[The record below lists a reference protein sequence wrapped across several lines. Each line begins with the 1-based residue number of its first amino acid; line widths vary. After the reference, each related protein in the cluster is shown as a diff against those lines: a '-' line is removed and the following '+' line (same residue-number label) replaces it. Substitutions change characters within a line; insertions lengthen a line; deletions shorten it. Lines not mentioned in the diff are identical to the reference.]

1 MKKITFSFFIA
12 LLLLPFCPLFAQMPN
27 WSVNENDYQYT
38 MTFVAKLNIDGKQL
52 IGANDRVGAFVG
64 ATCRGTS
71 RVSYIASQNSHY
83 AYLTLFSNTQNEE
96 IYFKLY
102 DSSTDKITV
111 VTNKVVFEANTHKG
125 NLFQSYSIAEP
136 ALNNKADVISFGFK
150 DINTVATLIN
160 PNSIVIRLYENS
172 VITNLNPIFSL
183 SKGAQLFKNRVI
195 QNSGATPTD
204 FSSTVTYEVL
214 SEDEST
220 LKTYT
225 VEVDKTARQTLFYKK
240 DVVCNTQG
248 VIKVVSSQEGETV
261 TISANGTTVITK
273 KITNGEV
280 VFPNLGVNSYIV
292 TIGNEW
298 KLVNIDLKN

>member
-1 MKKITFSFFIA
+1 MKKITFCFFIT
-12 LLLLPFCPLFAQMPN
+12 LLPFCSLFAQMPN

-52 IGANDRVGAFVG
+52 IGSNDRVGAFVG
-64 ATCRGTS
+64 TTCRGIS
-71 RVSYIASQNSHY
+71 GVSYIASQNSY
-83 AYLTLFSNTQNEE
+83 YSYLTLFSNTQNEE

-102 DSSTDKITV
+102 DSSIDKITV
-111 VTNKVVFEANTHKG
+111 VTKKVVFEANAHKG

-136 ALNNKADVISFGFK
+136 ELNNKADIISFSFK
-150 DINTVATLIN
+150 DITTVATLIN
-160 PNSIVIRLYENS
+160 PNSVVIRLYEND

-195 QNSGATPTD
+195 QNSGGTPTD
-204 FSSTVTYEVL
+204 FSTAVTYEVL

-220 LKTYT
+220 LKAYT

-240 DVVCNTQG
+240 DVVCNTLG
-248 VIKVVSSQEGETV
+248 AIKVVSSQEGETV

-273 KITNGEV
+273 KISNGTV
-280 VFPNLGVNSYIV
+280 VFPNLEVNSYIV

>member
-1 MKKITFSFFIA
+1 MKKITFCLFIA
-12 LLLLPFCPLFAQMPN
+12 LLPFCSLFAQMPN

-64 ATCRGTS
+64 TTCRGTS
-71 RVSYIASQNSHY
+71 RVSYIASQNSYY

-111 VTNKVVFEANTHKG
+111 VTNKVVFEVNTHKG

-136 ALNNKADVISFGFK
+136 ALNNKADVISFSFK

-172 VITNLNPIFSL
+172 VITNVNPIFSL

-240 DVVCNTQG
+240 DVVCNAQG

-273 KITNGEV
+273 KITNGEIV
-280 VFPNLGVNSYIV
+280 VPNLGVNSYIV

>member
-12 LLLLPFCPLFAQMPN
+12 LLLLPFCSLFAQMPN

-52 IGANDRVGAFVG
+52 ISANDRVGAFVG
-64 ATCRGTS
+64 TTCRGTS
-71 RVSYIASQNSHY
+71 GVSYIASQNSHY

-204 FSSTVTYEVL
+204 FSSMVTYEVL

-240 DVVCNTQG
+240 NAVCNAQG

-261 TISANGTTVITK
+261 TISANGTTVTTK
-273 KITNGEV
+273 KITNGEA
-280 VFPNLGVNSYIV
+280 VFPNLGANSYIV

-298 KLVNIDLKN
+298 KLVNIDFKN

>member
-1 MKKITFSFFIA
+1 MKKITFCFFIA
-12 LLLLPFCPLFAQMPN
+12 LLLLPFCSLFAQMPN

-64 ATCRGTS
+64 TTCRGTS
-71 RVSYIASQNSHY
+71 GVSYIASQNSHY

-102 DSSTDKITV
+102 DSSTDKITI
-111 VTNKVVFEANTHKG
+111 VTNKVVFESNIHKG

-136 ALNNKADVISFGFK
+136 ALNNKADVISFSFK
-150 DINTVATLIN
+150 DITSVATLIN
-160 PNSIVIRLYENS
+160 PNSVVIRLYENS
-172 VITNLNPIFSL
+172 DITNLNPIFSL

-204 FSSTVTYEVL
+204 FSSMVTYEVL

-240 DVVCNTQG
+240 NAVCNAQG

-261 TISANGTTVITK
+261 TISANGTTVTTK
-273 KITNGEV
+273 KITNGEA
-280 VFPNLGVNSYIV
+280 VFPNLGANSYIV

>member
-1 MKKITFSFFIA
+1 MKKIVFDFLIVLFPLCS
-12 LLLLPFCPLFAQMPN
+12 LFAQVPN
-27 WSVNENDYQYT
+27 WSVKENDYQYT

-52 IGANDRVGAFVG
+52 MATNDRVGAFVG
-64 ATCRGTS
+64 ETCRGVS
-71 RVSYIASQNSHY
+71 GVSYIANHNSYY
-83 AYLTLFSNTQNEE
+83 AYLTLFSNNQNEE

-102 DSSTDKITV
+102 DSSTDKITI
-111 VTNKVVFEANTHKG
+111 VTNKVVFESNIHKG

-273 KITNGEV
+273 KITNGEA
-280 VFPNLGVNSYIV
+280 VFPNLGANSYIV